1 VSGGTVETVPAA
13 RDALGWD
20 EGWAELWR
28 DEGAGEPVGRVAR
41 LDRGWA
47 TLWTGHDERRSRR
60 GDLDVAVG
68 DWAIADPGGERIV
81 KILPRRSA
89 FVRRAAR
96 GAKEGHVAAA
106 NVDVAAILH
115 SLTVRPSARRLE
127 RELVLAFESGAE
139 PVVVL
144 TKGDLAKDTERAVT
158 LVRSVSP
165 DVPVVAVSSATGQGI
180 DELVAMAP
188 PGRTLALLGA
198 SGVGKS
204 TLVNAIV
211 GRDVQRVGHVRAD
224 EKGRHTTIAAELVA
238 LPGGGLLM
246 DTPGLRSLGLWSD
259 SDGLDR
265 AFADITGPALSC
277 RFPNCRHETEPGC
290 AVRDQ
295 VDPARI
301 KSYQRLR
308 AELDQLDAELSWR
321 R

>member
-1 VSGGTVETVPAA
+1 VPAA
-13 RDALGWD
+13 REALGWD
-20 EGWAELWR
+20 EGWTEQWRAE
-28 DEGAGEPVGRVAR
+28 GSPEPVGRVAR

-47 TLWTGHDERRSRR
+47 TLWTGDGEQRARR
-60 GDLDVAVG
+60 GDIDVAVG
-68 DWAIADPGGERIV
+68 DWAVADPAGERIV

-96 GAKEGHVAAA
+96 GAKEGHVVAA
-106 NVDVAAILH
+106 NVDVAALLH
-115 SLTVRPSARRLE
+115 ALTARPSARRLE

-139 PVVVL
+139 PIVVL
-144 TKGDLAKDTERAVT
+144 TKGDLAKDIDRVIA

-165 DVPVVAVSSATGQGI
+165 DVAVLVVSSATGQGI
-180 DELVAMAP
+180 DDLTAMVP
-188 PGRTLALLGA
+188 PGRTLAVLGA

-204 TLVNAIV
+204 TLVNALV

-238 LPGGGLLM
+238 LPGAGLLM

-265 AFADITGPALSC
+265 AFADITGPALTC
-277 RFPNCRHETEPGC
+277 RFPNCRHQTEPGC
-290 AVRDQ
+290 AVRAH

-301 KSYQRLR
+301 ASYQRLR
-308 AELDQLDAELSWR
+308 TELDQLDAELSR
-321 R
+321 RR